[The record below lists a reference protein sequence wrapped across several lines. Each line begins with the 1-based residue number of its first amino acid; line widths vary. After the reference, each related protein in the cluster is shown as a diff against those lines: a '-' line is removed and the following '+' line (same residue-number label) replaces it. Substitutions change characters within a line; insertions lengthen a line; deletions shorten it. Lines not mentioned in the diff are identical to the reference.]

1 MASRLMAW
9 QISPPKSRG
18 RRMTKSN
25 WRDRAATQFTCEK
38 RPAQGSAGMVV
49 SNHPLASAAGME
61 MLAAGG
67 NAIDAAVATQ
77 FALTVVEPMMV
88 GLIGGTTSHIRLAD
102 GSHRIIDGMSAV
114 PQSGRPDMYRPI
126 PGAAP
131 EIYDVEGRENQVGPK
146 AVATPG
152 SLLAWC
158 LALRR
163 YGTMSLADVMQPA
176 IRHAARGFAVTPYL
190 SDCIASAA
198 PDLSKDKLAAI
209 RLLPG
214 GTPLKA
220 GERLVQ
226 ADYAEALT
234 LVSQKGETALHGG
247 PLGDLLVECM
257 QKNGGFVSAKDLT
270 DYRVVE
276 RAPIRGQYRGWEIV
290 GPPPPA
296 ASGVHITQMLNIL
309 EGYDVAKLG
318 FGTVDYFHLLAEVLK
333 IAFADRA
340 EASGDPDFVKVPV
353 ERITSKA
360 YANERRAGIDL
371 TRAKHWTGGLL
382 AKEGADTTHLTT
394 ADRHGNVVT
403 TTQTINSLF
412 GARFIVPGIGMVPN
426 DYMANFD
433 PRPGNA
439 LSIAPGKRV
448 TSSMSPMMALRDGR
462 VVYALGLPGG
472 RKIFPSAFQALINL
486 IDHGMAL
493 QEAVEAPRIWTEGPV
508 LEVEHGIPETVRKGL
523 TDRGH
528 KLQIMPTVAGGM
540 NAIQFHEDG
549 SMTGAACWRADGS
562 AAGFGGGLARAGV
575 RFLLPR

>member
-1 MASRLMAW
+1 MSE
-9 QISPPKSRG
+9 
-18 RRMTKSN
+18 SN
-25 WRDRAATQFTCEK
+25 WRLRTAAPFKCEK
-38 RPAQGSAGMVV
+38 QPAHGRNGMVV

-88 GLIGGTTSHIRLAD
+88 GLIGGTTCHIRLAD
-102 GSHRIIDGMSAV
+102 GSHRIVDGMSAV
-114 PQSGRPDMYRPI
+114 PLAGHPTMFRPI
-126 PGAAP
+126 PGAP
-131 EIYDVEGRENQVGPK
+131 PQVYDVERRENQVGPK

-152 SLLAWC
+152 SLLAWSHV
-158 LALRR
+158 LRR
-163 YGTMSLADVMQPA
+163 YGTMPLADVMQPA
-176 IRHAARGFAVTPYL
+176 IRHASRGFTVTPYL
-190 SDCIASAA
+190 SDCIESAA
-198 PDLSKDKLAAI
+198 SDLIDDPFAAD
-209 RLLPG
+209 RLLPD

-220 GERLVQ
+220 GDKLVQ
-226 ADYAEALT
+226 GDYAEALT
-234 LVSQKGETALHGG
+234 LIAQQGEGALHGG

-257 QKNGGFVSAKDLT
+257 ERTGAFISRTDLT

-276 RAPIRGQYRGWEIV
+276 RAPIRGRYRGWEIV

-309 EGYDVAKLG
+309 EGYDLAKLG
-318 FGTVDYFHLLAEVLK
+318 FGTVDTLHLLAEVLK

-353 ERITSKA
+353 ERITSRA
-360 YANERRAGIDL
+360 YADQRRAEIGL
-371 TRAKHWTGGLL
+371 AGAKSWTGGLL
-382 AKEGADTTHLTT
+382 AKEGADTTHLTV
-394 ADRHGNVVT
+394 ADGKGNVVT

-412 GARFIVPGIGMVPN
+412 GARFIVPGLGMVPN
-426 DYMANFD
+426 DYMSNFD

-448 TSSMSPMMALRDGR
+448 TTSMSPMMALRDGK

-472 RKIFPSAFQALINL
+472 RKIFPSAMQALINL

-508 LEVEHGIPETVRKGL
+508 LEIEHGIPEKVRTGL
-523 TDRGH
+523 AERGH
-528 KLQIMPTVAGGM
+528 TVQVMPTVAGGM
-540 NAIQFHEDG
+540 NAIQFHDDG
-549 SMTGAACWRADGS
+549 SMTGAACWRADGV
-562 AAGFGGGLARAGV
+562 AVAMGGGLARAGV
-575 RFLLPR
+575 RFVLPG

>member
-1 MASRLMAW
+1 MS
-9 QISPPKSRG
+9 QP
-18 RRMTKSN
+18 N
-25 WRDRAATQFTCEK
+25 WRQRAASPFTCEK
-38 RPAQGSAGMVV
+38 QPAHGRNGMVV

-67 NAIDAAVATQ
+67 NAIDAAVACQ

-102 GSHRIIDGMSAV
+102 GSHRIVDGMSAV
-114 PQSGRPDMYRPI
+114 PLAGHPTMFRPI
-126 PGAAP
+126 PGTPAHV
-131 EIYDVEGRENQVGPK
+131 YDVERRENQIGPK

-163 YGTMSLADVMQPA
+163 YGTMPLADVMQPA
-176 IRHAARGFAVTPYL
+176 IRHASRGFTVTPYL
-190 SDCIASAA
+190 SDCIGSAA
-198 PDLSKDKLAAI
+198 SDLIDDPFAAD
-209 RLLPG
+209 RLLPD
-214 GTPLKA
+214 GTPLRP
-220 GERLVQ
+220 GDRLVQ
-226 ADYAEALT
+226 GDYAEALT
-234 LVSQKGETALHGG
+234 LIAQQGEGALHGG

-257 QKNGGFVSAKDLT
+257 ERTGAFISRQDLT
-270 DYRVVE
+270 GYRVVE
-276 RAPIRGQYRGWEIV
+276 RAPIRGRYRGWEIM

-318 FGTVDYFHLLAEVLK
+318 FGTVDTLHLLAEVLK

-353 ERITSKA
+353 ERITSRA
-360 YANERRAGIDL
+360 YADERRAEIDL
-371 TRAKHWTGGLL
+371 ARAKSWSGGLL
-382 AKEGADTTHLTT
+382 AKEGADTTHLTV
-394 ADRHGNVVT
+394 ADGKGNVVT
-403 TTQTINSLF
+403 TTQTLNSLF
-412 GARFIVPGIGMVPN
+412 GARFIVPGLGMVPN
-426 DYMANFD
+426 DYMSNFD

-448 TSSMSPMMALRDGR
+448 TTSMSPMMALRDGK

-472 RKIFPSAFQALINL
+472 RKIFPSALQALINL

-508 LEVEHGIPETVRKGL
+508 LEVEHGVAEEVRHGL
-523 TDRGH
+523 AARGH
-528 KLQIMPTVAGGM
+528 TLQVMPTVAGGM
-540 NAIQFHEDG
+540 NAIQFHDDG
-549 SMTGAACWRADGS
+549 SMTGAACWRADG
-562 AAGFGGGLARAGV
+562 AAVAMGGGLARAGV
-575 RFLLPR
+575 RFVLPS